1 MPFDTS
7 EITTRN
13 MPPEPFAADLYAA
26 DLWVFGYGS
35 LIFRADFPYADKCPA
50 TIDHWARR
58 FWQGSSDH
66 RGTPDYPGRVVTLVS
81 APNLVCWGMAYRI
94 AAHQIDE
101 VLDHLDY
108 REKGGYERLEL
119 PLNLEGQRVVGLT
132 YHATEGNPDYLGH
145 TDADSMVQQ
154 ISSASGPS
162 GPNREYLLK
171 LEASLKAHSV
181 TDDHVFELAD
191 RLRALESGRPA

>member
-1 MPFDTS
+1 MRP
-7 EITTRN
+7 
-13 MPPEPFAADLYAA
+13 

-50 TIDHWARR
+50 TIEHWARR
-58 FWQGSSDH
+58 FWQGSTDH
-66 RGTPDYPGRVVTLVS
+66 RGTPDYPGRVVTLIP
-81 APNLVCWGMAYRI
+81 APELVCWGMAYCI
-94 AAHQIDE
+94 AGNQVNE

-119 PLNLEGQRVVGLT
+119 PLNLEGQQVVTGLT
-132 YHATEGNPDYLGH
+132 YHATKGNSDYLGSSD
-145 TDADSMVQQ
+145 TDSMVRQ
-154 ISSASGPS
+154 ISTAHGPS

-171 LEASLKAHSV
+171 LEASLKTHNV

-191 RLRALESGRPA
+191 KLRALESRSSA